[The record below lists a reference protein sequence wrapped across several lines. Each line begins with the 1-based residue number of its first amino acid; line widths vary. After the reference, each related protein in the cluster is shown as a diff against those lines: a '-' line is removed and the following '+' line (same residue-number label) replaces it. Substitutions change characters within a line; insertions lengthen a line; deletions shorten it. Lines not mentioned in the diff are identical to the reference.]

1 MAKKKHRFFNWIRKF
16 LPSIKKFGPNTALV
30 IENKYTGSSSRK
42 VKVFYNKQGQSGRGW
57 RFIIPFLHETDII
70 SIAEETIDYPTMT
83 FNDRVGQKLT
93 VDFTAKVKIEDAR
106 KYKYEHKN
114 VKEQLESD
122 LKSIVLPLIKRF
134 DYEELSNFYFEL
146 PPSGTKL
153 SDIAYKVKDS
163 KDNVKYLY
171 KDSVELDSAGRIK
184 KGVELSAF
192 EVELIKVREH
202 FDRFE
207 QQYGLKVINISNKEV
222 KPSEEMQKSFDQLEK
237 MKRQAAAAKEQ
248 AKAKKEVAEIN
259 KETIEIYQA
268 LEQERIMG
276 KIRGYLEQGF
286 SKEEIV
292 KLMSPD
298 FIANGM
304 HGTGHNNSQNPAALG
319 AMGAM
324 GALYANQFMNEIDG
338 GSKADEEP
346 KTPKK

>member
-1 MAKKKHRFFNWIRKF
+1 MATKKHRFFNWIRKF

-93 VDFTAKVKIEDAR
+93 VDFTAKVKVEDAR

-163 KDNVKYLY
+163 KGNVKYLY

-184 KGVELSAF
+184 KCVELLAF

-222 KPSEEMQKSFDQLEK
+222 NPSEEMQKSFDQLEK
-237 MKRQAAAAKEQ
+237 IKRQASAAKEQ

-259 KETIEIYQA
+259 KETIEIYQT
-268 LEQERIMG
+268 LERNRIME
-276 KIRGYLEQGF
+276 KIREYQKEGY

-292 KLMSPD
+292 KLMRSD

-304 HGTGHNNSQNPAALG
+304 HGVGHQDQNPAAIG
-319 AMGAM
+319 AI
-324 GALYANQFMNEIDG
+324 GALYANQFIDG
-338 GSKADEEP
+338 MDAEP
-346 KTPKK
+346 KKTKK